1 MCVRWGMATATALL
15 IASVAFGQEP
25 PTSPGGGQQPGGQPP
40 GGQQPMGAPGLQPAM
55 PMPRDDKGAIKKM
68 LMANMA
74 EVELGQMAATRAVN
88 PEVKSFAQ
96 MMVDQH
102 TQANKEL
109 LPIAQQKGISQ
120 PTELDGKHKKMLD
133 RLSKLQGA
141 EFDRQFMKTMVDAH
155 KDAVNN
161 LKPILAAPSRPDAG
175 DATGRVGTSG
185 TGSTGGTTG
194 TAGSTASSTGGQQ
207 SAGATAGTAGS
218 GSAPQTIDEYAAKTA
233 PVVQQHLQQAQ
244 QLERQLGK

>member
-1 MCVRWGMATATALL
+1 
-15 IASVAFGQEP
+15 
-25 PTSPGGGQQPGGQPP
+25 
-40 GGQQPMGAPGLQPAM
+40 MGAPGSQPAM

-68 LMANMA
+68 MMANMA
-74 EVELGQMAATRAVN
+74 EVELGQMAATRATN

-109 LPIAQQKGISQ
+109 SPIAQQKGVPQ
-120 PTELDGKHKKMLD
+120 PTELDGKHKKMAD

-141 EFDRQFMKTMVDAH
+141 EFDRQFMKTMVDGH
-155 KDAVNN
+155 KDALNN
-161 LKPILAAPSRPDAG
+161 MKSILANPSRTAG
-175 DATGRVGTSG
+175 GEAAGRVGTSG
-185 TGSTGGTTG
+185 TGSSSGGATG
-194 TAGSTASSTGGQQ
+194 TAGS
-207 SAGATAGTAGS
+207 ATS
-218 GSAPQTIDEYAAKTA
+218 GSAPQTLDEYAAKTA